1 MLFNSLTFLLFL
13 PIVFAAYWSLKG
25 SLRWQNILVVVA
37 SYVFYGWWDWR
48 FLLLIAFTTA
58 CSYASGLL
66 IAGSDSRRQKKFWM
80 WLNIAIN
87 LGILAIFKYFD
98 FFAANFAALLNSVG
112 ITVDGITLGLV
123 LPVGISFYTFQALSY
138 SIDVYREKIKPT
150 HDPVSFFAFISFFP
164 QLVAGPI
171 ERAVNILPQ
180 FEHERT
186 FDYAMAV
193 SGLRLMLWGFFKK
206 TVVADN
212 LGPYVDSVFANYETA
227 GSLTLIGAALM
238 FTIQIYCD
246 FSGYSDIG
254 IGTGRLFGIQLMRN
268 FNLPYFSR
276 SIGEF
281 WRRWHISLTSW
292 FRDYVYIPLGG
303 SRVKSQKIAR
313 NTLVVFLVSGL
324 WHGAAWTFV
333 AWGAYHAVLFI
344 PGIMRGKKDMFKN
357 STVAENRR
365 WPSFYESLLMGRT
378 FLLVAIGWILFRSD
392 SLSDAWTYICHMFTR
407 WNVHTPVEGKG
418 SFIWIAILL
427 VAEWFSRHKE
437 SPLSFEGHG
446 LMRYR
451 IARWTVYWLI
461 VVCIILFYRLQSFI
475 YFQF

>member
-13 PIVFAAYWSLKG
+13 PIVFAAYWSLRG

-268 FNLPYFSR
+268 FNLPYLSR

-303 SRVKSQKIAR
+303 SRVRSQKIAR

-333 AWGAYHAVLFI
+333 AWGAYHAVMFI
-344 PGIMRGKKDMFKN
+344 PGIIRGKKDMFKN

-365 WPSFYESLLMGRT
+365 WPSFYESMLMGRT

-407 WNVHTPVEGKG
+407 WNVHTPVEGKA
-418 SFIWIAILL
+418 SFIWVAILL
-427 VAEWFSRHKE
+427 LAEWFSRHKE

-451 IARWTVYWLI
+451 IARWSVYWLI

>member
-13 PIVFAAYWSLKG
+13 PIVFAAYWSLRG

-138 SIDVYREKIKPT
+138 SIDVFREKIKPT

-180 FEHERT
+180 FEHRRT

-303 SRVKSQKIAR
+303 SRVRSQKIAR

-407 WNVHTPVEGKG
+407 WNVHTPVEGKA
-418 SFIWIAILL
+418 SFIWIAVLL

>member
-13 PIVFAAYWSLKG
+13 PIVFAAYWSLRG

-66 IAGSDSRRQKKFWM
+66 IAGSDSRRRKKFWM

-180 FEHERT
+180 FEHRRT

-303 SRVKSQKIAR
+303 SRVSSQKIAR

-407 WNVHTPVEGKG
+407 WNVHTPVEGKA
-418 SFIWIAILL
+418 SFIWIAVLL

-451 IARWTVYWLI
+451 IARWTAYWLI

>member
-66 IAGSDSRRQKKFWM
+66 IAGSDSRRRKKFWM

-333 AWGAYHAVLFI
+333 AWGAYHAVMFM
-344 PGIMRGKKDMFKN
+344 PGIIRGKKDKFKN

>member
-66 IAGSDSRRQKKFWM
+66 IAGSDSRRRKKFWM

-98 FFAANFAALLNSVG
+98 FFAANFAALLYSVG

-180 FEHERT
+180 FEHRRT

-407 WNVHTPVEGKG
+407 WNVHTPVEGKA
-418 SFIWIAILL
+418 SFIWIAVLL

>member
-303 SRVKSQKIAR
+303 SRVRSQKIAR

-333 AWGAYHAVLFI
+333 AWGAYHAVMFI
-344 PGIMRGKKDMFKN
+344 PGIIRGKKDMFKN

-407 WNVHTPVEGKG
+407 WNVHTPVEGKA
-418 SFIWIAILL
+418 SFIWIAVLL

>member
-13 PIVFAAYWSLKG
+13 PIVFAAYWSLRG

-303 SRVKSQKIAR
+303 SRVRSQKIAR
-313 NTLVVFLVSGL
+313 NTMVVFLVSGL

-333 AWGAYHAVLFI
+333 AWGAYHAVMFI
-344 PGIMRGKKDMFKN
+344 PGIIRGKKDMFKN

-407 WNVHTPVEGKG
+407 WNVHTPVEGKA
-418 SFIWIAILL
+418 SFIWIAVLL

>member
-13 PIVFAAYWSLKG
+13 PIVFAAYWSLRG

-66 IAGSDSRRQKKFWM
+66 IAGSDSRRRKKFWM

-180 FEHERT
+180 FEHKRT

-303 SRVKSQKIAR
+303 SRVRSQKIAR

-333 AWGAYHAVLFI
+333 AWGAYHAVMFI
-344 PGIMRGKKDMFKN
+344 PGIIRGKKDMFKN

-407 WNVHTPVEGKG
+407 WNVHTPVEGKD

>member
-13 PIVFAAYWSLKG
+13 PIVFAAYWSLRG

-303 SRVKSQKIAR
+303 SRVRSQKIAR

-333 AWGAYHAVLFI
+333 AWGAYHAVMFI
-344 PGIMRGKKDMFKN
+344 PGIIRGKKDMFKN

-365 WPSFYESLLMGRT
+365 WPSFYESMLMGRT

-407 WNVHTPVEGKG
+407 WNVHTPVEGKA
-418 SFIWIAILL
+418 SFIWVAILL
-427 VAEWFSRHKE
+427 LAEWFSRHKE

-451 IARWTVYWLI
+451 IARWSVYWLI

>member
-303 SRVKSQKIAR
+303 SRVRSQKIAR

-344 PGIMRGKKDMFKN
+344 PGIMRGKKDMFKK

-407 WNVHTPVEGKG
+407 WNVHTPVEGKA
-418 SFIWIAILL
+418 SFIWIAVLL